1 MYKQQLQ
8 QDIEILHAEQKTTQQ
23 MLQQML
29 QQGAQLQEMQDTLA
43 PIMPWRACIDAKL
56 TAYDVTLAD
65 QTTSHTAVQK
75 EVSAL
80 AARLDSLAPSV
91 QDVLTQL
98 EVTGDTAKDIRAELA
113 DTAKDIRAE
122 LAAQE
127 QRLNELTGRIV
138 LAV

>member
-1 MYKQQLQ
+1 
-8 QDIEILHAEQKTTQQ
+8 
-23 MLQQML
+23 
-29 QQGAQLQEMQDTLA
+29 MQDTLA
-43 PIMPWRACIDAKL
+43 PIMQWRTCIDAKL

-65 QTTSHTAVQK
+65 HTTSITAVQK

-122 LAAQE
+122 LAAQ
-127 QRLNELTGRIV
+127 
-138 LAV
+138 